1 MGEKLRGLILKSDNF
16 EVSRD
21 NVFIKGMSKPG
32 MLLIWADF
40 CGHCHRFMPT
50 FNQIERSFG
59 NNFILA
65 SIESEDLSKELSDSL
80 KVEGF
85 PTIKFF
91 DQYGK
96 ISRDYNGRR
105 DKGSILTEICD
116 VYKKCL

>member
-1 MGEKLRGLILKSDNF
+1 MGEALRGLVLKSGNF
-16 EVSRD
+16 EVLRD
-21 NVFIKGMSKPG
+21 NVFIKGISKPG
-32 MLLIWADF
+32 MLLIHAEW
-40 CGHCHRFMPT
+40 CGHCKRFAPI

-59 NNFILA
+59 QDFILA
-65 SIESEDLSKELSDSL
+65 SIESEHLSKDLSDNL